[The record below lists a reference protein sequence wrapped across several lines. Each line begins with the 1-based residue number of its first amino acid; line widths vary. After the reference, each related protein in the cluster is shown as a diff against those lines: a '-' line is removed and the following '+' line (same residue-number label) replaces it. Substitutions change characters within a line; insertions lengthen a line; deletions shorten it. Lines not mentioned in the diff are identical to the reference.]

1 MKYAGLDDQQL
12 SELLKKGDR
21 TAYTQLFHRYKAPLF
36 RHAYNLLHDGDEAE
50 DVIQDVF
57 MVLWSKRD
65 RIAVNTSVSAFLY
78 RAVRNRVLNILSHQ
92 KVVSKYT
99 ESISRVMEEGCFL
112 TDEKIREKELSRI
125 IELEIEAL
133 PPKMRQVFL
142 LNKEYGLSYKEI
154 GEQLRISDK
163 TAKLQ
168 VANAIRILKG
178 RIPTFISL
186 CVLFFAD

>member
-1 MKYAGLDDQQL
+1 
-12 SELLKKGDR
+12 
-21 TAYTQLFHRYKAPLF
+21 
-36 RHAYNLLHDGDEAE
+36 
-50 DVIQDVF
+50 VIQDVF

-92 KVVSKYT
+92 KVISKYT

-133 PPKMRQVFL
+133 PPKMRQIFL

-168 VANAIRILKG
+168 VANAVRILRN
-178 RIPTFISL
+178 RIPAFIAF
-186 CVLFFAD
+186 CALFLAD